1 MGPTEG
7 QAPRFRLSLPQPL
20 PCAPPCLL
28 LLVWAE
34 PLMPGLHG
42 EWRAGAGQT
51 PTVWEQPMGHSVASP
66 GWALVPTVFLSGP
79 RATSRCSLRGSQ
91 VSLSW
96 QRDSCYYHLA
106 GSSAPS
112 HLLQTE
118 GPCRM
123 LRLNGVQGSPPIW
136 QMSKMRPR
144 EGKGPVQ
151 GHTVNPVF
159 FSVLPGEENTHTPWF

>member
-7 QAPRFRLSLPQPL
+7 QAPRLRLSLPQPL

-34 PLMPGLHG
+34 PLIPGLHG

-106 GSSAPS
+106 GSIINLKGSWGETVEKLFIFKA
-112 HLLQTE
+112 
-118 GPCRM
+118 
-123 LRLNGVQGSPPIW
+123 LNTIHFLSRVELCSGVLFLVPI
-136 QMSKMRPR
+136 
-144 EGKGPVQ
+144 
-151 GHTVNPVF
+151 
-159 FSVLPGEENTHTPWF
+159 